1 MSHLDVID
9 SFWQDFKESGK
20 PTQKQRYAEKNS
32 PECIRKFIEIGGGG
46 RMGTTLEEFARHKF
60 KNLSK
65 RDKKKKGG
73 KKNKKNKD
81 TDSSDGD
88 SSDGE
93 TGYDQI
99 IHVGD
104 KKVYIEQKS
113 SGHWGDDNYKWQHV
127 EVKHK
132 WDMLLLCGIDY
143 DDIKF
148 WVMNKV
154 TFNSLITKGKI
165 TNQGEKNG
173 KSSEGMW
180 FDYSVVKDY
189 LIEVK
194 TQEDLLQFAS
204 SRLDET
210 VETNLPLVSST

>member
-32 PECIRKFIEIGGGG
+32 PESIMKFIEIGGGSK
-46 RMGTTLEEFARHKF
+46 MGTTLEKFARHKF
-60 KNLSK
+60 KILTK

-73 KKNKKNKD
+73 KKNKKNED
-81 TDSSDGD
+81 TDTSDED
-88 SSDGE
+88 SSSGE

-99 IHVGD
+99 INIGD

-113 SGHWGDDNYKWQHV
+113 SGLWQGDDYKWQHL

-132 WDMLLLCGIDY
+132 WHMLLLCGIDY
-143 DDIKF
+143 NDIKF
-148 WVMNKV
+148 WVMNRA
-154 TFNSLITKGKI
+154 TFNFLVTEGKI

-180 FDYSVVKDY
+180 FWCSDVKEY

-194 TQEDLLQFAS
+194 TQEDIHHFAS
-204 SRLDET
+204 SRLE
-210 VETNLPLVSST
+210 EIIEPNLPLASST